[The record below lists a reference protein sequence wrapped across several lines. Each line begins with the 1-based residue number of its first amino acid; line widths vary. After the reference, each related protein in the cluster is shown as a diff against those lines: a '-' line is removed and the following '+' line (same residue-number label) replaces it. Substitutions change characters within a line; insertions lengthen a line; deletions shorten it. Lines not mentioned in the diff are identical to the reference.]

1 MPKTVV
7 AIGEAL
13 WDVFPDQRRP
23 GGAPCNVACHAAR
36 LGDRGVIITRVGE
49 DAAGEE
55 LVAFLSGRGVIADYV
70 QRDDARPTGT
80 VSVTIED
87 SDPRYAIA
95 EDVAWDYIAA
105 EDDARALIRTADAIC
120 VGSLAQRFERS
131 RAAIHQ
137 LLSDARGQA
146 LVVFDV
152 NLRPPF
158 IDPDVIEATFRVAD
172 VVKMSESEGARTSSL
187 LDRPSLTEWLLQT
200 VGVQAVC
207 VTRGKDGASITTS
220 DGTVSAPGVEID
232 TSTGDAVGAG
242 DAFTAAMT
250 HRLVRNASSQEAL
263 EAANGYAALVA
274 TKQGAVPAV
283 SASDLAAIGL

>member
-283 SASDLAAIGL
+283 SANDLAAIGL